1 MTNMREAILFIAANI
16 FFNSQLSAQVKCDA
30 NLKFENVSYSV
41 CIIPIDTNTIKYL
54 HVVQNKTG
62 LNHADFI
69 DEYTTNHDSVLFAT
83 NACIS
88 GNSGE
93 PIGLLVSNKQ
103 ELSSL
108 NLNNGNGNFYLKP
121 NGVLQIAE
129 TGIDIFESSKF
140 VNSGNIIEAVQSGP
154 MLLIDD
160 EIHPVFDSKSQNRN
174 IRSGV
179 GIYVEKNGNRF
190 LVFCKSNDAVTF
202 YDFAK
207 LFKDKFHCKNALC
220 LESAGSA
227 MYSPKLGVLSPIGN
241 NSIGNYLVYEKRDAK
256 RKRQDVI
263 QMVKTSGGTYD
274 IPVELNGVLKISFIF
289 DSGASDVSI
298 SPDIALTLIKTGT
311 VKESDFIGTQRYTFA
326 NGASATSHVFLLK
339 EIKIGDH
346 VIKKVRASISNSID
360 APMLLGQS
368 VLQRIGKFTIDNT
381 THTLT
386 IE

>member
-1 MTNMREAILFIAANI
+1 MANSKNWTALIVTIAFGVSEI
-16 FFNSQLSAQVKCDA
+16 SAQVRCDA

-41 CIIPIDTNTIKYL
+41 CVIPIDSNTIKHL
-54 HVVQNKTG
+54 HVVQNKTS
-62 LNHADFI
+62 LDHADFF

-88 GNSGE
+88 GSTGE
-93 PIGLLVSNKQ
+93 PIGLLVSNRQ

-108 NLNNGNGNFYLKP
+108 NLNNGIGNFYLKP

-129 TGIDIFESSKF
+129 SGIDIFESSNF
-140 VNSGNIIEAVQSGP
+140 VNSGNIIEAMQSGP
-154 MLLIDD
+154 MLLIND
-160 EIHPVFDSKSQNRN
+160 EIHPIFDSKSQNRN

-179 GIYVEKNGNRF
+179 GIYVEKNGIRF
-190 LVFCKSNDAVTF
+190 LVFCKSNDAVSF

-227 MYSPKLGVLSPIGN
+227 MYSPKLGILSPIGN
-241 NSIGNYLVYEKRDAK
+241 NPIGSYLLYEKGESK
-256 RKRQDVI
+256 RNRQDVI
-263 QMVKTSGGTYD
+263 QMIKTAGGTYD

-298 SPDIALTLIKTGT
+298 SQDIALTLIKTGT
-311 VKESDFIGTQRYTFA
+311 VKEKDFIGTQRYTFA
-326 NGASATSHVFLLK
+326 NGASAISPVFLLK
-339 EIKIGDH
+339 EIKIGNH

-386 IE
+386 LE